1 MYNNLIGKSFEYN
14 GNVITLTKKIAV
26 GVNSVVFECN
36 YLGEDYVIKYFKG
49 DRRNRYK
56 RFISEVEKIKIIN
69 RDMENCTPSI
79 IEAYLPRCNMR
90 ETKNINIKMSPFYIM
105 EKAEEFTYKDLDFVD
120 KIDKIIEIALK
131 LHQMHNFGF
140 IHRDIKPKNMV
151 YYKGSLSLIDYGTS
165 RIPGVETIDQ
175 NETMGSID
183 TIAPE
188 MINRVFAQGENDNKY
203 SDIYSLGKS
212 IWIILT
218 NDDKARKFL
227 TYDNNALN
235 SKIKIDGVNDGII
248 MELEQIV
255 FEATKEN
262 YLERIS
268 LEYLIKKLIIIKEK
282 LINNSANC
290 NINKFK
296 CMLKQFSNL
305 KYDSVNISDNEKILK
320 FIPQLNLV
328 GVKISLID
336 TGIYICDSLEDTSFI
351 MSYDAKIKMYYFELN
366 NTKFVLDINNIN
378 INDKSIIIKTNE
390 LKDIADEN
398 YIRLKDMDSFS
409 RMSILTNRIDS
420 KNKIIYIECEVHL
433 ETIDFK

>member
-1 MYNNLIGKSFEYN
+1 MYDALIGKKFEYN
-14 GNVITLTKKIAV
+14 GNVITIKKLIAP

-36 YLGEDYVIKYFKG
+36 YLDEDYVIKYFKG
-49 DRRNRYK
+49 DNWNRYK
-56 RFISEVEKIKIIN
+56 RFISETKKIKIIN
-69 RDMENCTPSI
+69 QHIEICTPSI
-79 IEAYLPRCNMR
+79 IEKYLPRCNICK
-90 ETKNINIKMSPFYIM
+90 TKNINIKKSPFYIM

-151 YYKGSLSLIDYGTS
+151 YYKGRLSLIDYGTS
-165 RIPGVETIDQ
+165 RIPGVETINQ
-175 NETMGSID
+175 NEIMGSVD

-188 MINRVFAQGENDNKY
+188 MINRIFAQGENDNKY
-203 SDIYSLGKS
+203 SDIYSLGKT

-227 TYDNNALN
+227 TYDYNALN

-268 LEYLIKKLIIIKEK
+268 LEDLIKKLIIIKEK
-282 LINNSANC
+282 LIDNSINC

-296 CMLKQFSNL
+296 CMLKRFSNL
-305 KYDSVNISDNEKILK
+305 KYDNVNISDNAKILK

-328 GVKISLID
+328 GVKLSLSD
-336 TGIYICDSLEDTSFI
+336 TGINICDSLEETAFI

-366 NTKFVLDINNIN
+366 DTRFVFDISNIN

-390 LKDIADEN
+390 LKDITDDN
-398 YIRLKDMDSFS
+398 YIRLKDVDSFS
-409 RMSILTNRIDS
+409 RMSILTNKIDLDT
-420 KNKIIYIECEVHL
+420 KKIYIECEVCL
-433 ETIDFK
+433 ETIGLK